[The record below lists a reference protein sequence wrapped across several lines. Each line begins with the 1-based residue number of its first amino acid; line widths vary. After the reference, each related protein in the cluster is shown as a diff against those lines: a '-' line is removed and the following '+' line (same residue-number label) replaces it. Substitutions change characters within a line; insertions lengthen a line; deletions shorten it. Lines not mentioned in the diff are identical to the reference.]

1 MFQLDKSIMAKRKVI
16 CGVQQVGIGVRNVEE
31 SWAWY
36 KDVFGFDIKL
46 FGDVG
51 VAERMLPY
59 TGGKPQPRYAI
70 LVLNLRG
77 GGGFEVWEP
86 RERELNYIQFTPEFG
101 DYGIFCCKVKSRNV
115 RAAYE
120 EMKKKGVNILTTPQA
135 NPAGKEHFFV
145 LDPWNNLFDIETDDY
160 CFYNEDKNTGGNNGA
175 ILGVSDMDK
184 SIKFYGGIMDY
195 DKVEYDVTDVFEDL
209 KGVPG
214 GQYKLRRV
222 MLTRSKPIEGPLS
235 QVMGTSH
242 IELVQR
248 IEEEG
253 VPAPRKIYEGR
264 LWGDPGF
271 IHLCFDIRN
280 MEEIRKAAAGFG
292 HEFVCDGGRDFKMGE
307 ANGHFTYIE
316 DPDGT
321 LIEFVETFK
330 IPILKK
336 LGLYLHL
343 ENRDDTK
350 PLPAWVLKCLRFM
363 KSK

>member
-1 MFQLDKSIMAKRKVI
+1 MGNRKVI
-16 CGVQQVGIGVRNVEE
+16 CGVQQVGIGVKSVTE
-31 SWAWY
+31 SWPWY
-36 KDVFGFDIKL
+36 KDVFGFDLKM
-46 FGDVG
+46 FGDEG

-86 RERELNYIQFTPEFG
+86 RGRELNYVQFTPEFG
-101 DYGIFCCKVKSRNV
+101 DYGIFACKVKSRNV

-120 EMKKKGVNILTTPQA
+120 EMKKKGVNILTSPCA

-145 LDPWNNLFDIETDDY
+145 MDPWNNIFDVESDDY
-160 CFYNEDKNTGGNNGA
+160 CFIDEDKNTGGNNGA
-175 ILGVSDMDK
+175 TLGVSDMDK
-184 SIKFYGGIMDY
+184 SVKFYSSIMDY
-195 DKVEYDVTDVFEDL
+195 DKVEYDVTDTFDDL

-235 QVMGTSH
+235 QIMGTSH

-248 IEEEG
+248 IDEEG
-253 VPAPRKIYEGR
+253 VPAPRKLYEGR

-280 MEEIRKAAAGFG
+280 MEKIREAAAQFG

-321 LIEFVETFK
+321 LIEFVETFR

-336 LGLYLHL
+336 LGIYLNL
-343 ENRDDTK
+343 DGRDDTK
-350 PLPAWVLKCLRFM
+350 PLPAWILKCLRFM

>member
-1 MFQLDKSIMAKRKVI
+1 MAKRKVI

-36 KDVFGFDIKL
+36 RNIFGFDIKM
-46 FGDVG
+46 FGDEG

-86 RERELNYIQFTPEFG
+86 RGRELNYISFTPEFG
-101 DYGIFCCKVKSRNV
+101 DYGIFSCKVKSRDV
-115 RAAYE
+115 HAAYE
-120 EMKKKGVNILTTPQA
+120 EMKTKGVNILTKPKK
-135 NPAGKEHFFV
+135 NPAGNEHFFV
-145 LDPWNNLFDIETDDY
+145 TDPWNNIFDVEQDDY
-160 CFYNEDKNTGGNNGA
+160 CFYNENKETGGGNGA

-184 SIKFYGGIMDY
+184 SIAFYGAIMDY
-195 DKVEYDVTDVFEDL
+195 DKIGYDVTDVFEDL
-209 KGVPG
+209 QGVPG
-214 GQYKLRRV
+214 GNYKLRRV
-222 MLTRSKPIEGPLS
+222 MLKRSMPIEGPLS
-235 QVMGTSH
+235 EVMGTSH

-253 VPAPRKIYEGR
+253 VPAARKLYEGR

-280 MEEIRKAAAGFG
+280 MEEIRKAAAAFG

-330 IPILKK
+330 IPIFKK

-350 PLPAWVLKCLRFM
+350 PLPGWILKCLRFM
-363 KSK
+363 KTK

>member
-1 MFQLDKSIMAKRKVI
+1 MTRRKVI

-31 SWAWY
+31 SWSWY
-36 KDVFGFDIKL
+36 KKIFGFDVKL
-46 FGDVG
+46 FGDEG

-70 LVLNLRG
+70 LILNLRG

-86 RERELNYIQFTPEFG
+86 RGRKLNYIQFTPEFG
-101 DYGIFCCKVKSRNV
+101 DYGIFACKVKSRDV
-115 RAAYE
+115 RAAYW
-120 EMKKKGVNILTTPQA
+120 EMQEKGVNILTEPRKS
-135 NPAGKEHFFV
+135 PSGKEHFFIR
-145 LDPWNNLFDIETDDY
+145 DPWDNIFDIEEDSY
-160 CFYNEDKNTGGNNGA
+160 CFLNEDKNTGGNNGA
-175 ILGVSDMDK
+175 TLGVSDMDK
-184 SIKFYGGIMDY
+184 SIRFYSSILDY
-195 DKVEYDVTDVFEDL
+195 DKVEYDVTDIFDDL
-209 KGVPG
+209 EGVPG

-222 MLTRSKPIEGPLS
+222 MLTRSNPIEGPLCE
-235 QVMGTSH
+235 VMGTSH

-248 IEEEG
+248 IGEEG
-253 VPAPRKIYEGR
+253 VPAARKLYEGR

-280 MEEIRKAAAGFG
+280 MEEIRKDAEAFG
-292 HEFVCDGGRDFKMGE
+292 HSFVCDGGRDFKMGE

-336 LGLYLHL
+336 LGIYLHL
-343 ENRDDTK
+343 ENRDDLK
-350 PLPAWVLKCLRFM
+350 PLPSWIMKCLRFM

>member
-1 MFQLDKSIMAKRKVI
+1 MKRAFPDDMGNDQSHKTDDPGKS
-16 CGVQQVGIGVRNVEE
+16 C
-31 SWAWY
+31 
-36 KDVFGFDIKL
+36 
-46 FGDVG
+46 
-51 VAERMLPY
+51 
-59 TGGKPQPRYAI
+59 THGGKK
-70 LVLNLRG
+70 G
-77 GGGFEVWEP
+77 GKSRKKQSHLQRINP
-86 RERELNYIQFTPEFG
+86 HTP
-101 DYGIFCCKVKSRNV
+101 GIFITQGKDIRFRSKKTEKNTYYRHKNCKQPEKYRISGSKIPQ
-115 RAAYE
+115 
-120 EMKKKGVNILTTPQA
+120 KKPENRGYLTGIRKGKQS
-135 NPAGKEHFFV
+135 
-145 LDPWNNLFDIETDDY
+145 
-160 CFYNEDKNTGGNNGA
+160 DKNTGGNNGA

-184 SIKFYGGIMDY
+184 SIAFYGGIMDY

-235 QVMGTSH
+235 EVMGTSH

-248 IEEEG
+248 IDEEG
-253 VPAPRKIYEGR
+253 VPAARKLYEGR

-280 MEEIRKAAAGFG
+280 MEEIRKAAASFG

-336 LGLYLHL
+336 FGIYLHL
-343 ENRDDTK
+343 ENRDDFK
-350 PLPAWVLKCLRFM
+350 PLPSWILKCLRFM

>member
-1 MFQLDKSIMAKRKVI
+1 MSKEKVI

-36 KDVFGFDIKL
+36 KNVFGFDLKM

-86 RERELNYIQFTPEFG
+86 RERELNYVDFTPQFG
-101 DYGIFCCKVKSRNV
+101 DYGIFACKVKSRNV

-120 EMKKKGVNILTTPQA
+120 EMKAKGVNILTTPAA

-145 LDPWNNLFDIETDDY
+145 MDPWNNIFDIESDDY
-160 CFYNEDKNTGGNNGA
+160 CFINEDKNTGGNNGA

-184 SIKFYGGIMDY
+184 SVRFYSSIMDY
-195 DKVEYDVTDVFEDL
+195 DKIEYDITDTFADFE
-209 KGVPG
+209 GVPG

-222 MLTRSKPIEGPLS
+222 MLSRSKPTQGPLS
-235 QVMGTSH
+235 EIMGTSH
-242 IELVQR
+242 IELVERVAKTGPHQ
-248 IEEEG
+248 
-253 VPAPRKIYEGR
+253 ARKIYEGR

-280 MEEIRKAAAGFG
+280 MEEVRKAAAEFG

-316 DPDGT
+316 DPDGI
-321 LIEFVETFK
+321 LIEFVETFR

-336 LGLYLHL
+336 FGIYLNL
-343 ENRDDTK
+343 ENRDDKK
-350 PLPAWVLKCLRFM
+350 PLPGWILKCLRFM
-363 KSK
+363 KQK

>member
-1 MFQLDKSIMAKRKVI
+1 MAKRKVI
-16 CGVQQVGIGVRNVEE
+16 CGVQQVGIGVRSVEE

-36 KDVFGFDIKL
+36 KDVFGFDVKM
-46 FGDVG
+46 FGDEG

-86 RERELNYIQFTPEFG
+86 RGRELNHIQFTPEFG
-101 DYGIFCCKVKSRNV
+101 DYGIFACKVKSRDV
-115 RAAYE
+115 QAAYK
-120 EMKKKGVNILTTPQA
+120 EMRHKGVNVLTEPVKS
-135 NPAGKEHFFV
+135 PSGKEHFFV
-145 LDPWNNLFDIETDDY
+145 KDPWGNIFDIESDTY
-160 CFYNEDKNTGGNNGA
+160 CFLNEDKNTGGNNGA
-175 ILGVSDMDK
+175 VLGVSDMEK
-184 SIKFYGGIMDY
+184 SIRFYGSIMDY
-195 DKVEYDVTDVFEDL
+195 DKVEYDVTGVFDDL

-214 GQYKLRRV
+214 GEYKLRRV

-235 QVMGTSH
+235 EVMGTSH

-248 IEEEG
+248 ISEQD
-253 VPAPRKIYEGR
+253 VPAARKLYEGR

-280 MEEIRKAAAGFG
+280 MEEIRKAAEAFG
-292 HEFVCDGGRDFKMGE
+292 HKFVCDGGRDFKMGE

-336 LGLYLHL
+336 LVIYLTL
-343 ENRDDTK
+343 ENRDDSK
-350 PLPAWVLKCLRFM
+350 PLPSWMLKCLRFM
-363 KSK
+363 KSR